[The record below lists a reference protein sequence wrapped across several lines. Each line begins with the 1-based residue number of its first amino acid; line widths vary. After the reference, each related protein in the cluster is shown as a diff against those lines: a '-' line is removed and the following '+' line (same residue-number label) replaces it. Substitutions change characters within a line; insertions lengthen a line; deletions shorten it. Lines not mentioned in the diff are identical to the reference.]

1 MRAGL
6 FLLAALALP
15 GAAAALPGA
24 AGGGLPGPSLPPAD
38 ERLDVL
44 RDVGIDQRL
53 GESLPLDLAFRDES
67 GRDVRL
73 GDYFGERPVI
83 VSLVYYEC
91 PMLCTVVL
99 NGLTKALRAM
109 SLDAGRDF
117 EIVTVSI
124 DPRETPAL
132 AAEKKEG
139 YVERYGREGAA
150 GGWHFLTGEAE
161 AIERLAEAIGF
172 RYRYD
177 PAIDQYAHGAGIVA
191 TTPEGRLAR
200 YFYGVE
206 FSARDLR
213 LGLVEAS
220 ANRIGTVA
228 DQILLLCYHYDPET
242 GRYGRVALLSVR
254 VGGALTLLG
263 LGGFLFTMW
272 RRELRERERG

>member
-1 MRAGL
+1 MRV
-6 FLLAALALP
+6 LLSIVVAFALP
-15 GAAAALPGA
+15 GVAGAMPGAGKPLPGT
-24 AGGGLPGPSLPPAD
+24 SVRPAD
-38 ERLDVL
+38 ERPDVL
-44 RDVGIDQRL
+44 REVGIDQKL
-53 GESLPLDLAFRDES
+53 GESLPLDLAFRDET
-67 GRDVRL
+67 GRTVRL

-109 SLDAGRDF
+109 TLDVGRDF

-124 DPRETPAL
+124 DPRETPEL
-132 AAEKKEG
+132 AAQKKAATL
-139 YVERYGREGAA
+139 ERYGREGAA
-150 GGWHFLTGEAE
+150 DGWHFLTGDAE
-161 AIERLAEAIGF
+161 AIATLADAIGF

-191 TTPEGRLAR
+191 ATPEGRLAR

-220 ANRIGTVA
+220 ENRIGTVA

-242 GRYGRVALLSVR
+242 GRYGRAALLSVR
-254 VGGALTLLG
+254 VGGALTVLG
-263 LGGFLFTMW
+263 LGGFLFAMW
-272 RRELRERERG
+272 RRERREAERS